1 MLLNIQRNLV
11 YKLGRKIIGN
21 LKFKKADEGTFDANE
36 FASLLEKV
44 YEGDGNQS
52 GFKKKTTFSPST
64 VGYGHGNCPRYWFI
78 AFEGA
83 EFEEKFDAMARA
95 NMENGKMAHDRIQAK
110 MQLTGKVK
118 FLEEEVKNEDP
129 PIRGF
134 IDLGLDWDGNEI
146 IGEIKTA
153 KEEVYAHKQSS
164 MKPSPNHLLQIL
176 TYMKIR
182 KAEQGFMF
190 YENKND
196 QSFLIIP
203 VNMNKTNE
211 ELINYVFDWMR
222 EVRKVWEDKTL
233 PNRPFTKSA
242 SACTYCPIKKTCW
255 KQLGDGE
262 IEIQA
267 LVTPK

>member
-1 MLLNIQRNLV
+1 M
-11 YKLGRKIIGN
+11 GRKIIGN
-21 LKFKKADEGTFDANE
+21 LKFKKVEEGGFNANE
-36 FASLLEKV
+36 FASLMEQV
-44 YEGDGNQS
+44 YGGDGNQS

-64 VGYGHGNCPRYWFI
+64 VGYGYGNCPRYWFI

-83 EFEEKFDAMARA
+83 NFDEKFDSMARA

-118 FLEEEVKNEDP
+118 FLEQEVISEDP

-134 IDLGLDWDGNEI
+134 IDLGLDWNGDEI

-153 KEEVYAHKQSS
+153 KEEIYAHKQSS

-176 TYMKIR
+176 TYMKLR
-182 KAEQGFMF
+182 KAKQGFMF

-211 ELINYVFDWMR
+211 ELIDYVFEWLR
-222 EVRKVWEDKTL
+222 EVRKTWENKTL
-233 PNRPFTKSA
+233 PNRAFTKST
-242 SACTYCPIKKTCW
+242 SACTYCPVKKVCW
-255 KQLGDGE
+255 KELGDGE
-262 IEIQA
+262 VNVEA

>member
-1 MLLNIQRNLV
+1 M
-11 YKLGRKIIGN
+11 GRKIVGN
-21 LKFKKADEGTFDANE
+21 LKFKKADAEGFNANE

-44 YEGDGNQS
+44 YEGDGNQN
-52 GFKKKTTFSPST
+52 GFKQKTTFSPST
-64 VGYGHGNCPRYWFI
+64 IGYGHGSCGRYWFI

-95 NMENGKMAHDRIQAK
+95 NMDNGKAAHDRIQSK

-118 FLEEEVKNEDP
+118 FLEKEVKSEDP

-134 IDLGLDWDGNEI
+134 IDLGLDWNGEEV
-146 IGEIKTA
+146 IGEIKTT

-176 TYMKIR
+176 TYMKLR
-182 KAEQGFMF
+182 GAKQGFMF

-203 VNMNKTNE
+203 VNMTESNE
-211 ELINYVFDWMR
+211 SLINYVFDWMR
-222 EVRKVWEDKTL
+222 EVRKNWENKTL
-233 PNRPFTKSA
+233 PTRPFTKSG
-242 SACTYCPIKKTCW
+242 SPCTYCPVKKVCW
-255 KQLGDGE
+255 KELGEGE
-262 IEIQA
+262 VDIEV
-267 LVTPK
+267 LKVPK

>member
-1 MLLNIQRNLV
+1 M
-11 YKLGRKIIGN
+11 GRKIIGN
-21 LKFKKADEGTFDANE
+21 LKFQKAAADGFDANE
-36 FASLLEKV
+36 FAALLEQA

-52 GFKKKTTFSPST
+52 GFKQKTTFSPST
-64 VGYGHGNCPRYWFI
+64 IGYGYGNCGRYWFI

-95 NMENGKMAHDRIQAK
+95 NMENGKFAHDRLQAK
-110 MQLTGKVK
+110 MELTGKVK
-118 FLEEEVKNEDP
+118 FLEKEVKSDDP

-134 IDLGLDWDGNEI
+134 IDLGLDWDGEEV

-153 KEEVYAHKQSS
+153 KEEIYLHKQSS

-176 TYMKIR
+176 TYMKLR
-182 KAEQGFMF
+182 GSKQGFMF

-211 ELINYVFDWMR
+211 ELIDYVFEWLR
-222 EVRKVWEDKTL
+222 EVRKNWENKTL
-233 PNRPFTKSA
+233 PNRPFTKST
-242 SACTYCPIKKTCW
+242 SACTYCPVKKVCW
-255 KQLGDGE
+255 KELGEGE
-262 IEIQA
+262 IEIEA
-267 LVTPK
+267 LKVPK